1 MISNSSVLNLKKL
14 VSPVTRGLTGLL
26 SSKLWS
32 AQDSGQDGIV
42 LLDTAGLIMEMNA
55 EARRF
60 LNCPDADLSGRDFWD
75 AVLPDVADQHQLA
88 TVHATQSLENHSFI
102 TYCEFEGN
110 WLAYIFRPHPAGY
123 VVILRDVTSV
133 QKLQHLMAESESTNR
148 LLFNANPN
156 AMWIFDLASLH
167 FLDINQ
173 AAVDFYGIT
182 KSSFLS
188 LKLGALFP
196 DGSGA
201 ALSKAVRNAGVSK
214 VVSQICKQ
222 VKRDGTAVLV
232 ELGCSNITWH
242 EHKAVLV
249 SVADVTER
257 HLSDRTLRREIT
269 QLELALASQK
279 EALKNARRD
288 VSAMTYA
295 LSHDLQAPLHA
306 ANGFAA
312 VLKEKYGALIDE
324 AGRRYITRIQA
335 STQLMAQLVDDLR
348 TLVQLPQ
355 VSGELERL
363 DVSSVCTAIM
373 KKLRD
378 RHPNRVVTF
387 EMNTGSYFFADK
399 RLLVIALSCLLE
411 NAWKFTAKKP
421 DGWIKVAV
429 IPGNVPGDQ
438 ILQVSDNGEGY
449 DTAHS
454 DKLFLAF
461 QRLHSSAEFPGSGL
475 GLVTVK
481 RVAESHGGRVWAE
494 STSAGASFSMAW
506 PQAQANPGETV
517 NR

>member
-1 MISNSSVLNLKKL
+1 MWGEKIIGSSVMPKQSDVLPPKGWRTLD
-14 VSPVTRGLTGLL
+14 L
-26 SSKLWS
+26 S
-32 AQDSGQDGIV
+32 QDGIV
-42 LLDTAGLIMEMNA
+42 LLDSDGKIIEINA
-55 EARRF
+55 VACRL
-60 LNCPDADLSGRDFWD
+60 LNCESANVSAADFWEVVSPGI
-75 AVLPDVADQHQLA
+75 AELHQIDMVQAMENLEDYSFN
-88 TVHATQSLENHSFI
+88 VHR
-102 TYCEFEGN
+102 EFEGD
-110 WLAYIFRPHPAGY
+110 WLEYTFRPSSAGIA
-123 VVILRDVTSV
+123 VNLKDVTSV
-133 QKLQHLMAESESTNR
+133 QSLQLLLAESESTSR
-148 LLFNANPN
+148 LLFKANPN

-167 FLDINQ
+167 FLDVNQ

-182 KSSFLS
+182 KSSFLG

-196 DGSGA
+196 DGSGV
-201 ALSKAVRNAGVSK
+201 ALFKSVRNAGGSK
-214 VVSQICKQ
+214 VVSQISRQ
-222 VKRDGTAVLV
+222 VKRDGTTVLV
-232 ELGCSNITWH
+232 ELACSHITWH

-257 HLSDRTLRREIT
+257 HLSDRALRREIT
-269 QLELALASQK
+269 QLELALASQN

-312 VLKEKYGALIDE
+312 VLKEKYGGLIDE
-324 AGRRYITRIQA
+324 AGHRYITRIQA

-355 VSGELERL
+355 VSGELEKL

-378 RHPNRVVTF
+378 RHPDRAVTF
-387 EMNTGSYFFADK
+387 EMNTGSCFFADK

-454 DKLFLAF
+454 DKLFMAF
-461 QRLHSSAEFPGSGL
+461 QRLHSSAEYPGSGL

-494 STSAGASFSMAW
+494 STSTGASFSMAW
-506 PQAQANPGETV
+506 PQAQAVQANPGEAV